1 MNFRKRLQNLERQFA
16 CDDMLTLIMPD
27 GSQQILA
34 LRGRNG
40 ILDLFHLCLHD
51 PYCAEAELIRESVS
65 QIDSGGGHMGELI
78 WSFLNSP
85 VESIE
90 EKNNFPNSN

>member
-1 MNFRKRLQNLERQFA
+1 VNFRKRLQNLERRFA
-16 CDDMLTLIMPD
+16 CDDALTLIMPD
-27 GSQQILA
+27 GNQKILP

-40 ILDLFHLCLHD
+40 ILNLFHLCFHD
-51 PYCAEAELIRESVS
+51 PYCAEAELIRVSAS

-85 VESIE
+85 VEPNE
-90 EKNNFPNSN
+90 EREPGVT

>member
-1 MNFRKRLQNLERQFA
+1 
-16 CDDMLTLIMPD
+16 MPD
-27 GSQQILA
+27 GSQKILP

-40 ILDLFHLCLHD
+40 ILDLFHLCFRD
-51 PYCAEAELIRESVS
+51 PHCPEAELIRMSVS

-85 VESIE
+85 VESNE
-90 EKNNFPNSN
+90 EKEPDFRM